1 MNLTELINI
10 RPSRSIG
17 GIVAQVTI
25 EEVQTDELTITDHP
39 VELGAAISDHA
50 YLRPAEVVLRVGW
63 SNSGAGAIAAAV
75 QAISGAAEGD
85 NYVRAIYEKL
95 RALQGKREPFD
106 LLTGKRKYSNML
118 IAALAVTTDARSE
131 NALICTV
138 TCRQVIIAKTV
149 AAKLPERANQKEPNK
164 TMQAFTQG
172 VKQVTFGATPSPTGA
187 LKPSQW
193 GIF

>member
-1 MNLTELINI
+1 MTISQLINI
-10 RPSRSIG
+10 KPSRSIG
-17 GIVAQVTI
+17 GIVAQATI
-25 EEVQTDELTITDHP
+25 EEVQTDELTITNHP

-63 SNSGAGAIAAAV
+63 SNSGVGAVVSAV
-75 QAISGAAEGD
+75 QSISGASEGD
-85 NYVRAIYEKL
+85 NYVRGIYEKL
-95 RALQGKREPFD
+95 RELQGKREPFD
-106 LLTGKRKYSNML
+106 LLTGKRAYRNML
-118 IAALAVTTDARSE
+118 IAALAVTTDVRSE

-149 AAKLPERANQKEPNK
+149 ATKMPERANQKEPNK

-172 VKQVTFGATPSPTGA
+172 VKQAFGGASPSPTGA